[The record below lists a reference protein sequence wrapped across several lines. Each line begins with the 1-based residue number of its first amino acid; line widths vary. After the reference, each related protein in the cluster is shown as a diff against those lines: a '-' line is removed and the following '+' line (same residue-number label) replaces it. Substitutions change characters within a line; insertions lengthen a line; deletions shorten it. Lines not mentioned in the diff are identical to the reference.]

1 MLYQLSY
8 VRIIVRNSAPQS
20 AFPRVP
26 TSKNSIGGS
35 GNLQIAPCT
44 ADMAPVHPCILGVL
58 TNYRLVISSGPSL
71 GCAGWWRRQGGGATP
86 TRSRRRPCGVR
97 DSYGGPAASLAWPS
111 RGRCLRKLLD
121 FKYPPVWASIQW
133 HWGDW
138 RSGSALRSHR
148 RGHWFEPSIAHP
160 NKWSVPLPERGGPFC
175 FRSGRRATAL
185 LLPEACLGSCQPAC
199 VAGRGGILA
208 LRSMSDP
215 RERVLL

>member
-1 MLYQLSY
+1 M
-8 VRIIVRNSAPQS
+8 
-20 AFPRVP
+20 
-26 TSKNSIGGS
+26 
-35 GNLQIAPCT
+35 
-44 ADMAPVHPCILGVL
+44 HPCVLGVFP
-58 TNYRLVISSGPSL
+58 NYRVVISSGPSL

-97 DSYGGPAASLAWPS
+97 DNDSACVGKGSDGGPAASLAWPS
-111 RGRCLRKLLD
+111 RGRRPRKVLD

-175 FRSGRRATAL
+175 FRSWRRVTAPL
-185 LLPEACLGSCQPAC
+185 QPEACLGPAAGC
-199 VAGRGGILA
+199 EAGRGGVLA